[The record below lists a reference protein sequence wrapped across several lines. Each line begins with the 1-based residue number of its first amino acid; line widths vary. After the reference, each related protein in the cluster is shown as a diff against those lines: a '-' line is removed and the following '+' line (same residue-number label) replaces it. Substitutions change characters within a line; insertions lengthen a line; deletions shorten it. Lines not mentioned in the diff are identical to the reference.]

1 MDDLIFKNYSLINE
15 IKIEYEKLKKEN
27 EELKKQNDIL
37 LKKKPKNSICFA
49 RKIIKGNGGWYNFT
63 RCNDKCVDDNYC
75 QKHLLNLKDGDVRKI
90 GSKNFPFYYGD
101 YNHKPAPEDKLWVE
115 NMEKI
120 FPNIYFQG
128 DKILDL
134 DKYDIHGYK
143 LIK

>member
-1 MDDLIFKNYSLINE
+1 MSHWSTDAIYDEAIT
-15 IKIEYEKLKKEN
+15 
-27 EELKKQNDIL
+27 D
-37 LKKKPKNSICFA
+37 A
-49 RKIIKGNGGWYNFT
+49 IIYVSKVIGLSTKDPAF
-63 RCNDKCVDDNYC
+63 DKCVDENYC
-75 QKHLLNLKDGDVRKI
+75 QKHLTNLKDGDVRKI

-134 DKYDIHGYK
+134 DKYDIHGYE